1 MTRFLLPLV
10 AALFAFT
17 TLASGI
23 SRAEE
28 KEAAAARSAAGG
40 KVEVATNF
48 RSSELIGMPV
58 RNRAGTD
65 IGKIEDFVVELNSGD
80 VRYAAVSF
88 GGFAGF
94 GNKLFAVPWKAMAFK
109 FGEDDRFF
117 VFNATEQELEKAP
130 GFDPNNWPDVAD
142 PAWSESIDKHYRL
155 SRTDA
160 RADTTARADAPAE
173 KPTVE
178 KAKAPVIYD
187 AVFRVSKI
195 DGMTVR
201 NKAGED
207 IGHVDELVFDI
218 KSGKVKYSALSFG
231 GFAGFGNKLFA
242 IPMTA
247 FTLKHGAEETF
258 LVLDIDAERLK
269 SAPGFDK
276 EHWPDTADPNWA
288 AEIDKFYP
296 ARTAERPATTAPR
309 KE

>member
-1 MTRFLLPLV
+1 MSRFLVPLV
-10 AALFAFT
+10 AALSFT

-23 SRAEE
+23 SRAED
-28 KEAAAARSAAGG
+28 KEAVAKPAGAGEKG
-40 KVEVATNF
+40 KVVIATNF

-58 RNRAGTD
+58 RNRAGKD
-65 IGKIEDFVVELNSGD
+65 VGKIEDFVVELNSGD

-109 FGEDDRFF
+109 FGEDERFF
-117 VFNATEQELEKAP
+117 VFDVTEQQLEKTP
-130 GFDPNNWPDVAD
+130 GFDQNNWPDVAD
-142 PAWSESIDKHYRL
+142 PAWSESIDKHYRV

-160 RADTTARADAPAE
+160 RADATARDDAPAE
-173 KPTVE
+173 KPSVDKTKTPIV
-178 KAKAPVIYD
+178 YD

-218 KSGKVKYSALSFG
+218 ESGKVKYAALSFG

-258 LVLDIDAERLK
+258 LVLDIDAARLK
-269 SAPGFDK
+269 TAPGFDK
-276 EHWPDTADPNWA
+276 DRWPDTADPNWA

-296 ARTAERPATTAPR
+296 ARTAERPGTTPR

>member
-1 MTRFLLPLV
+1 MSRLLVPV
-10 AALFAFT
+10 WAALFAFSA
-17 TLASGI
+17 LASGI
-23 SRAEE
+23 SRAED
-28 KEAAAARSAAGG
+28 KEAVAKPAAGG
-40 KVEVATNF
+40 KVEIATNF
-48 RSSELIGMPV
+48 RSSELMGMPV
-58 RNRAGTD
+58 RNRAGKD
-65 IGKIEDFVVELNSGD
+65 VGKIEDFVVELNSGD

-117 VFNATEQELEKAP
+117 VLDVTEQQLEKAP
-130 GFDPNNWPDVAD
+130 GFDQNNWPDVAD
-142 PAWSESIDKHYRL
+142 PAWRESIDKHYRVT
-155 SRTDA
+155 RTDA
-160 RADTTARADAPAE
+160 RTDEAPARDDAPAE
-173 KPTVE
+173 KPTVD
-178 KAKAPVIYD
+178 KTKAPIVYD

-218 KSGKVKYSALSFG
+218 KSGKAKYAALSFG

-242 IPMTA
+242 IPMSA

-258 LVLDIDAERLK
+258 LVLDIDAKRLET
-269 SAPGFDK
+269 APGFDK

>member
-1 MTRFLLPLV
+1 V
-10 AALFAFT
+10 ATAFAFT
-17 TLASGI
+17 ALAGI
-23 SRAEE
+23 SRADE
-28 KEAAAARSAAGG
+28 KDPAAKRPAAGG
-40 KVEVATNF
+40 KVEIATNF

-58 RNRAGTD
+58 RNRAGKD

-94 GNKLFAVPWKAMAFK
+94 GNKLFAVPWKSMAFK

-117 VFNATEQELEKAP
+117 VFDVTEKQLEKAP

-142 PAWSESIDKHYRL
+142 PAWSTSIDKHYRVT
-155 SRTDA
+155 RTDSAAEA
-160 RADTTARADAPAE
+160 REEEPAV

-178 KAKAPVIYD
+178 RTKAPIVYD

-195 DGMTVR
+195 DGMKVR
-201 NKAGED
+201 NERGED

-218 KSGKVKYSALSFG
+218 QKGQVKYAALSFG

-247 FTLKHGAEETF
+247 FTLKHGAEESF
-258 LVLDIDAERLK
+258 LVLDIDAARLK
-269 SAPGFDK
+269 TAPGFDK
-276 EHWPDTADPNWA
+276 DHWPDTADPNWA